1 MTGLRSRLL
10 ALDSLRPLRRRNFA
24 LIWTAAL
31 VSNIGSWLQT
41 VAVGILVTE
50 LTGQARWTGLVAAA
64 AFVPIGVLSP
74 VGGAIA
80 DRFDRR
86 RLLLWTTVG
95 EVVSAA
101 LLAVLVGT
109 GHATPL
115 AVTALVFAG
124 GCMTA
129 LGFPAYQAI
138 LPDLVDREDLLG
150 ANSLS
155 MAQYN
160 LGRVVGP
167 VLAGAVLVLGSF
179 TWAFALNALSYG
191 AVLVALLVVRVE
203 APPPSDEPPG
213 LWSRIAAGARGARS
227 EPGCRT
233 AILAIAVTALLLS
246 PFIALIPAVTAKLYD
261 GGEGATSLLIG
272 AQGVGAVGGALSLAS
287 LARRYGRRQVLV
299 ANLVVLPFLL
309 AAYAAA
315 PTLAVA
321 TVVLVAVGAAYVNV
335 LSGLGTVV
343 QLRAPE
349 TLRARV
355 LSLYMVA
362 LGVLY
367 PLGAVLHGALG
378 DRLGLRAVTAGGAA
392 LFLVVM
398 VVAGLTRPDL
408 VAALDDPSTG
418 EDPARQDLSDRH
430 RDVSPVATR
439 TEP

>member
-1 MTGLRSRLL
+1 VWS
-10 ALDSLRPLRRRNFA
+10 
-24 LIWTAAL
+24 AAL

-41 VAVGILVTE
+41 IAVGILVTE

-80 DRFDRR
+80 DRVDRR
-86 RLLLWTTVG
+86 RLLLGTTIG
-95 EVVSAA
+95 ETVAAA

-115 AVTALVFAG
+115 AVTLLVFAG
-124 GCMTA
+124 GCMAA

-138 LPDLVDREDLLG
+138 LPDLVDRDDLLG
-150 ANSLS
+150 ASSLS

-160 LGRVVGP
+160 LGRIVGP
-167 VLAGAVLVLGSF
+167 VLAGAVLVAGSY
-179 TWAFALNALSYG
+179 TWAFALNAASYA
-191 AVLVALLVVRVE
+191 AVMVALFMVRLE
-203 APPPSDEPPG
+203 TPAPETTDAEPGG
-213 LWSRIAAGARGARS
+213 LWARFVAGARGARA
-227 EPGCRT
+227 EPGCWA
-233 AILAIAVTALLLS
+233 AIVTIAVTALLLS
-246 PFIALIPAVTAKLYD
+246 PFIALIPAVAAKLFD

-272 AQGVGAVGGALSLAS
+272 AQGVGAVAGALTLAS
-287 LARRYGRRQVLV
+287 LARRFGHRRVLV
-299 ANLVVLPFLL
+299 VNLLVLPFLV

-321 TVVLVAVGAAYVNV
+321 TVVLVAVGAGYVGV

-349 TLRARV
+349 VLRARI

-362 LGVLY
+362 LGTVY

-378 DRLGLRAVTAGGAA
+378 DRLGLRTVTAAGAA
-392 LFLVVM
+392 VYLLV
-398 VVAGLTRPDL
+398 L
-408 VAALDDPSTG
+408 VAAGVARPNWVASLDDLPG
-418 EDPARQDLSDRH
+418 APAH
-430 RDVSPVATR
+430 RGDTQILL
-439 TEP
+439 